1 MATDEL
7 SAARPRLRLRPRA
20 QSRPR
25 SGRRFSRWHLL
36 LMPLSLLFL
45 LPLAQ
50 MVLASFT
57 NDSDINRFP
66 PRFIPSSL
74 HISGYVR
81 LFHDA
86 PVARWMLNSAIVS
99 TVAIV
104 SHLVLCSLGGY
115 AYARLSFRGRG
126 VAFVTLLATIMIPT
140 QMLMIPTYFM
150 FSHLGLIDTLAAAFV
165 PFLASAFGVFL
176 MRQFF
181 LSLPKE
187 LEEAGRIDG
196 LTTLGVLVRIVLPLA
211 RPALATLAV
220 FTLLNSWNDLLWPLI
235 AINDPNKYTIQL
247 GLINFQGA
255 HHVDWQ
261 ELMAC
266 NVVATAPL
274 IVGFLV
280 AQRQF
285 VQTMSMT
292 GLKG

>member
-1 MATDEL
+1 MADTTVTT
-7 SAARPRLRLRPRA
+7 AKPRA
-20 QSRPR
+20 AGARKK
-25 SGRRFSRWHLL
+25 RRFSRWHLL
-36 LMPLSLLFL
+36 LMPLSLLFM
-45 LPLAQ
+45 LPLVQ
-50 MVLASFT
+50 MLLTSFT
-57 NDSDINRFP
+57 ANGEINRFP
-66 PRFIPSSL
+66 PRFLPTSL

-81 LFHDA
+81 LFQDA
-86 PVARWMLNSAIVS
+86 PVARWMLNSLIVS
-99 TVAIV
+99 GVAIV
-104 SHLVLCSLGGY
+104 SHVVLCSLGGY

-126 VAFVTLLATIMIPT
+126 VAFMALLATIMIPT

-150 FSHLGLIDTLAAAFV
+150 FSKLGLINTLGSAFV

-187 LEEAGRIDG
+187 LEEAGRLDG
-196 LTTLGVLVRIVLPLA
+196 LSTLGVLVRIVLPLA

-235 AINDPNKYTIQL
+235 SIDDPNKFTIQL

-274 IVGFLV
+274 ILAFLF

-285 VQTMSMT
+285 VATMSMS

>member
-1 MATDEL
+1 MTTL
-7 SAARPRLRLRPRA
+7 PSALPDRPRERRRP
-20 QSRPR
+20 
-25 SGRRFSRWHLL
+25 RFSRWHLL
-36 LMPLSLLFL
+36 LAPLSLLFL
-45 LPLAQ
+45 IPLVQ
-50 MVLASFT
+50 MVLSSFT
-57 NDSDINRFP
+57 ANGEINRFP
-66 PRFIPSSL
+66 PRFFPSSL

-99 TVAIV
+99 GIAII
-104 SHLVLCSLGGY
+104 SHLILCSLGGY

-150 FSHLGLIDTLAAAFV
+150 FAHLGLIDTLGAAFV
-165 PFLASAFGVFL
+165 PFLTSAFGVFL

-187 LEEAGRIDG
+187 LEEAGQIDG
-196 LTTLGVLVRIVLPLA
+196 LTAFGVFFRI
-211 RPALATLAV
+211 
-220 FTLLNSWNDLLWPLI
+220 DLLWPLI

-274 IVGFLV
+274 VLGFLF

-285 VQTMSMT
+285 VQTMSFS

>member
-1 MATDEL
+1 MTSTATTP
-7 SAARPRLRLRPRA
+7 AAHPRLERSARA
-20 QSRPR
+20 R
-25 SGRRFSRWHLL
+25 GKRRFSRWHLL
-36 LMPLSLLFL
+36 LAPLSLIFI
-45 LPLAQ
+45 LPLVQ
-50 MVLASFT
+50 MVAASFT
-57 NDSDINRFP
+57 ADSDINRFP
-66 PRFIPSSL
+66 PRFLPTSL
-74 HISGYVR
+74 HIGGYVR

-99 TVAIV
+99 GIAII

-115 AYARLSFRGRG
+115 AYARLSFRGRT

-150 FSHLGLIDTLAAAFV
+150 FSHLGLIDTLGAAFV

-235 AINDPNKYTIQL
+235 AINDPSRFTIQL

-274 IVGFLV
+274 ILGFLF

-285 VQTMSMT
+285 VQTMSMS

>member
-1 MATDEL
+1 MTTL
-7 SAARPRLRLRPRA
+7 PSALPDRPRERRRP
-20 QSRPR
+20 
-25 SGRRFSRWHLL
+25 RFSRWHLL
-36 LMPLSLLFL
+36 LAPLSLLFL
-45 LPLAQ
+45 IPLVQ
-50 MVLASFT
+50 MVLSSFT
-57 NDSDINRFP
+57 ANGEINRFP
-66 PRFIPSSL
+66 PRFFPSSL

-99 TVAIV
+99 GIAII

-150 FSHLGLIDTLAAAFV
+150 FAHLGLIDTLGAAFV
-165 PFLASAFGVFL
+165 PFLTSAFGVFL

-187 LEEAGRIDG
+187 LEEAGQIDG
-196 LTTLGVLVRIVLPLA
+196 LTAFGVFFRIVLPLA
-211 RPALATLAV
+211 KPALATLAV

-274 IVGFLV
+274 VLGFLF

-285 VQTMSMT
+285 VQTMSFS

>member
-1 MATDEL
+1 
-7 SAARPRLRLRPRA
+7 
-20 QSRPR
+20 
-25 SGRRFSRWHLL
+25 
-36 LMPLSLLFL
+36 
-45 LPLAQ
+45 
-50 MVLASFT
+50 
-57 NDSDINRFP
+57 
-66 PRFIPSSL
+66 
-74 HISGYVR
+74 
-81 LFHDA
+81 
-86 PVARWMLNSAIVS
+86 MLNSTIVS
-99 TVAIV
+99 GIAIV
-104 SHLVLCSLGGY
+104 SHLILCSLGGY
-115 AYARLSFRGRG
+115 AYARLSFRGRT
-126 VAFVTLLATIMIPT
+126 VAFVTLVATIMIPT

-150 FSHLGLIDTLAAAFV
+150 FSHLGLIDTLGAAFV

-196 LTTLGVLVRIVLPLA
+196 LTTFGVFFRIVLPLA
-211 RPALATLAV
+211 RPALATLAI

-235 AINDPNKYTIQL
+235 AINDPSKFTIQL

-255 HHVDWQ
+255 HHIDWQ

-274 IVGFLV
+274 IAGFLV

-285 VQTMSMT
+285 VQTMSLS

>member
-1 MATDEL
+1 MR
-7 SAARPRLRLRPRA
+7 SRRL
-20 QSRPR
+20 
-25 SGRRFSRWHLL
+25 SRWHLF
-36 LMPLSLLFL
+36 LMPLALLFL
-45 LPLAQ
+45 VPLVQ
-50 MVLASFT
+50 MVVSSFT
-57 NDSDINRFP
+57 ANQDINRFP
-66 PRFIPSSL
+66 PRFLPSSL
-74 HISGYVR
+74 HISGYIR
-81 LFHDA
+81 LFRDA

-99 TVAIV
+99 GIAIV
-104 SHLVLCSLGGY
+104 SHLILCSLGGY

-150 FSHLGLIDTLAAAFV
+150 FSHLGLIDTLGAAFV
-165 PFLASAFGVFL
+165 PFLTSAFGVFL

-181 LSLPKE
+181 LSLPKD

-196 LTTLGVLVRIVLPLA
+196 LSTFGVFFRIVLPLA
-211 RPALATLAV
+211 RPALATLAI

-235 AINDPNKYTIQL
+235 AINDPAKFTIQL

-266 NVVATAPL
+266 NVIATAPL
-274 IVGFLV
+274 IAGFLL

>member
-1 MATDEL
+1 MTTLPTTLPE
-7 SAARPRLRLRPRA
+7 RPSKRRRP
-20 QSRPR
+20 
-25 SGRRFSRWHLL
+25 RFSRWHLFL
-36 LMPLSLLFL
+36 APLSLLFL
-45 LPLAQ
+45 IPLAQ
-50 MVLASFT
+50 MVLSSFT
-57 NDSDINRFP
+57 ANGEINRFP
-66 PRFIPSSL
+66 PRFFPSSL

-99 TVAIV
+99 GIAII
-104 SHLVLCSLGGY
+104 SHLILCSLGGY
-115 AYARLSFRGRG
+115 AYARLSFRGRS

-150 FSHLGLIDTLAAAFV
+150 FAHLGLIDTLGAAFV
-165 PFLASAFGVFL
+165 PFLTSAFGVFL

-187 LEEAGRIDG
+187 LEEAGQIDG
-196 LTTLGVLVRIVLPLA
+196 LTTFGVFFRIVLPLA
-211 RPALATLAV
+211 KPALATLAI

-274 IVGFLV
+274 VLGFLF

-285 VQTMSMT
+285 VQTMSFS

>member
-1 MATDEL
+1 MAETTPTSPL
-7 SAARPRLRLRPRA
+7 PRRGRTARRKP
-20 QSRPR
+20 
-25 SGRRFSRWHLL
+25 RFSRWHLL
-36 LMPLSLLFL
+36 LAPLSLLFM
-45 LPLAQ
+45 LPLLQ
-50 MVLASFT
+50 MVLTSFT
-57 NDSDINRFP
+57 DNGDINRFP
-66 PRFIPSSL
+66 PRFLPSSL
-74 HISGYVR
+74 HIGGYVR
-81 LFHDA
+81 LFQDA
-86 PVARWMLNSAIVS
+86 PVLHWMLNSLIVS
-99 TVAIV
+99 GVAIA

-126 VAFVTLLATIMIPT
+126 VAFVALLATIMIPT

-150 FSHLGLIDTLAAAFV
+150 FSKLGLINTLGAAFV

-235 AINDPNKYTIQL
+235 AINDPSKFTIQL

-274 IVGFLV
+274 ILAFLF

-285 VQTMSMT
+285 VQTMSMS

>member
-1 MATDEL
+1 MRDHRFL
-7 SAARPRLRLRPRA
+7 
-20 QSRPR
+20 
-25 SGRRFSRWHLL
+25 RFSRWHLL

-45 LPLAQ
+45 VPLAQ
-50 MVLASFT
+50 MLLTSFT
-57 NDSDINRFP
+57 ANGDINRFP
-66 PRFIPSSL
+66 PRFWPSSL

-81 LFHDA
+81 LFRDA
-86 PVARWMLNSAIVS
+86 PVARWMLNSATVS
-99 TVAIV
+99 GIAII
-104 SHLVLCSLGGY
+104 SHLILCSLGGY
-115 AYARLSFRGRG
+115 AYARLSFRGRT
-126 VAFVTLLATIMIPT
+126 VAFVTLVATIMIPT

-150 FSHLGLIDTLAAAFV
+150 FSHLGLIDTLGAAFV
-165 PFLASAFGVFL
+165 PFLTSAFGVFL

-196 LTTLGVLVRIVLPLA
+196 LTTFGVFFRIVLPLA

-235 AINDPNKYTIQL
+235 AINDPHRFTIQL
-247 GLINFQGA
+247 GLVNFQGA

-274 IVGFLV
+274 IAGFLL

-285 VQTMSMT
+285 VQTMSMS

>member
-1 MATDEL
+1 M
-7 SAARPRLRLRPRA
+7 
-20 QSRPR
+20 R
-25 SGRRFSRWHLL
+25 SRRFSRWHLF
-36 LMPLSLLFL
+36 LMPLALLFL
-45 LPLAQ
+45 LPLVQ
-50 MVLASFT
+50 MVVASLT
-57 NDSDINRFP
+57 ANSDINRFP
-66 PRFIPSSL
+66 PRFFPASL

-81 LFHDA
+81 LFRDA

-99 TVAIV
+99 GIAIV

-150 FSHLGLIDTLAAAFV
+150 FSHLGLIDTLGAAFV
-165 PFLASAFGVFL
+165 PFLTSAFGVFL

-181 LSLPKE
+181 LSLPKD

-196 LTTLGVLVRIVLPLA
+196 LSTFGVFFRIVLPLA
-211 RPALATLAV
+211 RPALATLAI

-235 AINDPNKYTIQL
+235 AINDPAKFTIQL

-274 IVGFLV
+274 IIGFLL

-285 VQTMSMT
+285 VQTMSMS

>member
-1 MATDEL
+1 MT
-7 SAARPRLRLRPRA
+7 
-20 QSRPR
+20 
-25 SGRRFSRWHLL
+25 RRYSFSRWHLL
-36 LMPLSLLFL
+36 LMPLSLVFL

-50 MVLASFT
+50 MLLASFT
-57 NDSDINRFP
+57 SNADINRFP
-66 PRFIPSSL
+66 PRFIPSAL

-81 LFHDA
+81 LFRDA
-86 PVARWMLNSAIVS
+86 PVARWMLNSALVS
-99 TVAIV
+99 GIAII
-104 SHLVLCSLGGY
+104 SHLILCSLGGY
-115 AYARLSFRGRG
+115 AYARLSFRGRT
-126 VAFVTLLATIMIPT
+126 VAFVTLVATIMIPT

-150 FSHLGLIDTLAAAFV
+150 FTHLGLIDTLGAAFV
-165 PFLASAFGVFL
+165 PFLTSAFGVFL

-181 LSLPKE
+181 LSLPRD

-196 LTTLGVLVRIVLPLA
+196 LTTFGVFFRIVLPLA

-235 AINDPNKYTIQL
+235 AINDPSRFTIQL
-247 GLINFQGA
+247 GLVNFQGA
-255 HHVDWQ
+255 HHIDWQ

-274 IVGFLV
+274 IIGFLV

-285 VQTMSMT
+285 VQTMSMS

>member
-1 MATDEL
+1 M
-7 SAARPRLRLRPRA
+7 R
-20 QSRPR
+20 R
-25 SGRRFSRWHLL
+25 SLRFSRWHLL
-36 LMPLSLLFL
+36 LAPMALLFL

-50 MVLASFT
+50 MVLTSFT
-57 NDSDINRFP
+57 ANGDINRFP
-66 PRFIPSSL
+66 PRFFPSAL
-74 HISGYVR
+74 HIGGYVR
-81 LFHDA
+81 LFRDA

-99 TVAIV
+99 GIAIL

-115 AYARLSFRGRG
+115 AYARLSFRGRTVG
-126 VAFVTLLATIMIPT
+126 FVTLLATIMIPT

-150 FSHLGLIDTLAAAFV
+150 FSKLGLINTLGAAFV
-165 PFLASAFGVFL
+165 PFLTSAFGVFL

-181 LSLPKE
+181 LSLPRE
-187 LEEAGRIDG
+187 MEEAGRIDG
-196 LTTLGVLVRIVLPLA
+196 LSTLGVLVRIVLPLA

-235 AINDPNKYTIQL
+235 AINNPKSFTIQL
-247 GLINFQGA
+247 GLLNFQGA

-274 IVGFLV
+274 VLAFLF

-285 VQTMSMT
+285 VQTMSFS

>member
-1 MATDEL
+1 M
-7 SAARPRLRLRPRA
+7 SRLTHTISRA
-20 QSRPR
+20 
-25 SGRRFSRWHLL
+25 SRWHLF

-45 LPLAQ
+45 LPLLQ

-57 NDSDINRFP
+57 SNADINRFP
-66 PRFIPSSL
+66 PRFIPSAL

-81 LFHDA
+81 LFRDA
-86 PVARWMLNSAIVS
+86 PVGRWMLNSAIVS
-99 TVAIV
+99 GIAIV
-104 SHLVLCSLGGY
+104 SHLILCSLGGY
-115 AYARLSFRGRG
+115 AYARLSFRGRT
-126 VAFVTLLATIMIPT
+126 VAFVTLVATIMIPT

-150 FSHLGLIDTLAAAFV
+150 FTHLGLIDTLGAAFV
-165 PFLASAFGVFL
+165 PFLTSAFGVFL

-181 LSLPKE
+181 LSLPKD

-196 LTTLGVLVRIVLPLA
+196 LTTFGVFFRIVLPLA

-235 AINDPNKYTIQL
+235 AINDPSKFTIQL

-255 HHVDWQ
+255 HHIDWQ

-274 IVGFLV
+274 ILGFLV

-285 VQTMSMT
+285 VQTMSMS

>member
-1 MATDEL
+1 MR
-7 SAARPRLRLRPRA
+7 SHRLL
-20 QSRPR
+20 
-25 SGRRFSRWHLL
+25 RFSRWHLL

-50 MVLASFT
+50 MLLTSFT
-57 NDSDINRFP
+57 ANGDINRFP
-66 PRFIPSSL
+66 PRLIPSSL
-74 HISGYVR
+74 HISGYLR
-81 LFHDA
+81 LFRDA
-86 PVARWMLNSAIVS
+86 PVVHWMLNSTIVS
-99 TVAIV
+99 GIAIA

-115 AYARLSFRGRG
+115 AYARLSFRGRT
-126 VAFVTLLATIMIPT
+126 VAFVTLVATIMIPT

-150 FSHLGLIDTLAAAFV
+150 FSHLGLIDTLGAAFV
-165 PFLASAFGVFL
+165 PFLTSAFGVFL

-196 LTTLGVLVRIVLPLA
+196 LTTFGVFFRIVLPLA

-235 AINDPNKYTIQL
+235 AINDPNKFTIQL
-247 GLINFQGA
+247 GLINFQGE

-274 IVGFLV
+274 IAGFLL

-285 VQTMSMT
+285 VQTMSMS

>member
-1 MATDEL
+1 M
-7 SAARPRLRLRPRA
+7 RLRT
-20 QSRPR
+20 
-25 SGRRFSRWHLL
+25 RFSRWHLL
-36 LMPLSLLFL
+36 LFPMSLLFL

-50 MVLASFT
+50 MVLTSFT
-57 NDSDINRFP
+57 ANGDINRFP
-66 PRFIPSSL
+66 PRFIPSAL
-74 HISGYVR
+74 HIGGYVR
-81 LFHDA
+81 LFRDA
-86 PVARWMLNSAIVS
+86 PVARWMMNSAIVS
-99 TVAIV
+99 SIAIV

-115 AYARLSFRGRG
+115 AYARLSFRGRTVG
-126 VAFVTLLATIMIPT
+126 FVTLLATIMIPT

-150 FSHLGLIDTLAAAFV
+150 FSKLGLIDTLGAAFV
-165 PFLASAFGVFL
+165 PFLTSAFGVFL

-235 AINDPNKYTIQL
+235 AINDPKSFTIQL
-247 GLINFQGA
+247 GLLNFQGA

-274 IVGFLV
+274 IIAFLF

-285 VQTMSMT
+285 VATMSFS